1 MEGRVLSA
9 RAGRVL
15 YNVADALV
23 PPAPGG
29 GGGGGDVDL
38 VPLVERSLRGQGVGS
53 VRRAWLALT
62 LLEWWP
68 ILTLRARRGFSRAP
82 RERRRE
88 LLGRWRGSRLPVR
101 RAAVRSLETLVAEAL
116 ESHAK
121 SRPQVPDGSGQSEEG
136 A

>member
-9 RAGRVL
+9 RASRVF

-23 PPAPGG
+23 PPAAGD
-29 GGGGGDVDL
+29 GGGGDVDL
-38 VPLVERSLRGQGVGS
+38 VPFVERSLRGQGGAA

-88 LLGRWRGSRLPVR
+88 LLGRWRGSRLPLR
-101 RAAVRSLETLVAEAL
+101 RHAVRSLETLVAEAL

-121 SRPQVPDGSGQSEEG
+121 SRPQVPDESDQSEEG